1 MQYLIYAM
9 IAIGAVLMVSNI
21 IRYCRFLKNT
31 KDVLSSGV
39 IRDRVWERIALF
51 LLIFFLIGYIFIA
64 VYDKPNL
71 MMGFVLFGGSIF
83 VAIVLTLLFRLTR
96 TVKENCLSVAETLIS
111 VVDARDPNLKGHS
124 RYVRNVTMLLY
135 DRLPPST
142 QSKINRL
149 SLEFASLMHDVG
161 KLGIPEE
168 ILNKPAP
175 LTDEEWEVM
184 RDHPRLG
191 VEILH
196 PLSSFREIFP
206 WIEYHHENLTG
217 TGYYCIPGDQIPYAA
232 KIIAVADTYAA
243 ITMRRSYKPPRA
255 HEEAVEIM
263 KEVAGSQLDKEL
275 VDIFCT
281 IPKIELRACVP
292 DNVEV

>member
-1 MQYLIYAM
+1 M
-9 IAIGAVLMVSNI
+9 IATGAALMVSNI
-21 IRYCRFLKNT
+21 IRYGRFLKKT
-31 KDVLSSGV
+31 KDVLSSGDMQSR
-39 IRDRVWERIALF
+39 IWERIALF
-51 LLIFFLIGYIFIA
+51 LLIFFLGGYIFIA
-64 VYDKPNL
+64 VHDRPNL
-71 MMGFVLFGGSIF
+71 VMGFVLLGGSIF
-83 VAIVLTLLFRLTR
+83 VSIILTLLFRLTR
-96 TVKENCLSVAETLIS
+96 TIKENCLNVAETLIS

-135 DRLPPST
+135 NRLPFST
-142 QSKINRL
+142 QSQINRL
-149 SLEFASLMHDVG
+149 SLDFASLMHDVG

-175 LTDEEWEVM
+175 LSDEEWEIM

-196 PLSSFREIFP
+196 PLGSFQEIFP

-217 TGYYCIPGDQIPYAA
+217 TGYYCIPGDQIPYPA

-255 HEEAVEIM
+255 HEEAIEIM
-263 KEVAGSQLDKEL
+263 KEVAGTQLDKEL

-281 IPKIELRACVP
+281 IPKVELRACVP